1 MATTALKSRSRV
13 ISIRDTYSPRAS
25 RRNGLSSYSACSLGG
40 GQKLY
45 SRTSNSAQEDKSNNE
60 MAFTCKVQYLD
71 DTDPF
76 ASTNFPEPTRP
87 PSCTLYLNIPL
98 CEQIAVLHKLLK
110 PPHNVSFTRFAGTYC
125 LRSIFLHFCTSS
137 QPDNG
142 FCFSILVG
150 RRCFT
155 DLTKWHIFGLGKYLG
170 RASRRFRRIS
180 R

>member
-1 MATTALKSRSRV
+1 MEHFVSFLSLSKPAGSQGFSEQRTEDLYLWFQCYVTWEMAATLKSRSRV

-25 RRNGLSSYSACSLGG
+25 RRNGLSSQSACSIGSG
-40 GQKLY
+40 PKLY
-45 SRTSNSAQEDKSNNE
+45 TRQTSSSCGLDEDKNE

-110 PPHNVSFTRFAGTYC
+110 PPHNVSEGISTALLITLISGHLCAFR
-125 LRSIFLHFCTSS
+125 R
-137 QPDNG
+137 PDN
-142 FCFSILVG
+142 
-150 RRCFT
+150 
-155 DLTKWHIFGLGKYLG
+155 
-170 RASRRFRRIS
+170 RF
-180 R
+180 

>member
-1 MATTALKSRSRV
+1 MATTLKSRSRV

-25 RRNGLSSYSACSLGG
+25 RRNGLSSYSACSLGS

-45 SRTSNSAQEDKSNNE
+45 SRRTSNSAPEEERNE

-87 PSCTLYLNIPL
+87 PSCTLHLNIPL

-110 PPHNVSFTRFAGTYC
+110 APHNVSEGISPEYC
-125 LRSIFLHFCTSS
+125 LRFNFGHLCASWRS
-137 QPDNG
+137 DNG
-142 FCFSILVG
+142 FLFSIPVG

-155 DLTKWHIFGLGKYLG
+155 DLTKWNVFGSGKYFG
-170 RASRRFRRIS
+170 RTSRRFRRLS

>member
-1 MATTALKSRSRV
+1 MATTLKSRSRV

-25 RRNGLSSYSACSLGG
+25 RRNGLSSHSACSLGS

-45 SRTSNSAQEDKSNNE
+45 SRRTSNSATEEDRNE

-87 PSCTLYLNIPL
+87 PSCTLLLNIPL
-98 CEQIAVLHKLLK
+98 CEQIAVLYKLLK
-110 PPHNVSFTRFAGTYC
+110 PPHNVSEGIRRCYC
-125 LRSIFLHFCTSS
+125 LCFYFGHLCASWP
-137 QPDNG
+137 PDNG
-142 FCFSILVG
+142 FLLSILVG
-150 RRCFT
+150 RYCFT
-155 DLTKWHIFGLGKYLG
+155 DLTKWHIFGSGKYFG
-170 RASRRFRRIS
+170 RTSRRFRRLS

>member
-1 MATTALKSRSRV
+1 MATTTLKSRSRV

-45 SRTSNSAQEDKSNNE
+45 SRTSSSAQEDESNNE

-110 PPHNVSFTRFAGTYC
+110 PPHNVSFSPFAGTYC
-125 LRSIFLHFCTSS
+125 LRLIFWHFCTSP
-137 QPDNG
+137 QPGNG
-142 FCFSILVG
+142 FHFSILVG
-150 RRCFT
+150 RCCFT

-170 RASRRFRRIS
+170 GTSRRFRRFS